1 MKPCMSFDHQIH
13 MLTALYEAE
22 QAQQLDEVPIGAT
35 VFNSSGKMIA
45 KAHNQVIT
53 REDPTAH
60 AEVLAL
66 RQACRKMGNYR
77 LPGTTLYVTVE
88 PCPMCMGAIIHAR
101 IERIVFGAFDV
112 KWGAAGSLFNIASDA
127 RLNHQVEVVSG
138 ILENPCR
145 QLMQD
150 FFRSKR
156 NQSSDN

>member
-1 MKPCMSFDHQIH
+1 MKSRMPFDHQTH
-13 MLTALYEAE
+13 MLTAIYEAE
-22 QAQQLDEVPIGAT
+22 KAQRQDEVPIGAT
-35 VFNSSGKMIA
+35 VLSSSGKMIA

-88 PCPMCMGAIIHAR
+88 PCLMCMGAIIHAR

-112 KWGAAGSLFNIASDA
+112 KWGAAGSLYNMASDN

>member
-1 MKPCMSFDHQIH
+1 MKPHMPFDHQRH

-22 QAQQLDEVPIGAT
+22 KAQQIDEVPIGAT
-35 VFNSSGKMIA
+35 IFSSSGKMIA
-45 KAHNQVIT
+45 EAHNQVIT
-53 REDPTAH
+53 RQDPTAH

-101 IERIVFGAFDV
+101 VERIVFGAFDV
-112 KWGAAGSLFNIASDA
+112 KWGAVGSLYNMASDA
-127 RLNHQVEVVSG
+127 RLNHHVEVVSG